1 MSIAAGCAKRSP
13 EATSPG
19 AEMDRSDEL
28 AQLEQQLAQRE
39 RQLESVGYRLP
50 GGATGRT
57 ATTATTAT
65 PARDDGG
72 RSPEAHGGAPSSAPS
87 EPPAPMAEA
96 AATKQADAED
106 LEGGGRCQQIC
117 EISAAIC
124 SLEASICGLVPRHPD
139 DERYQAAC
147 TRAAEDCRFA
157 TEACHACS

>member
-1 MSIAAGCAKRSP
+1 MSVAAGCAKRSP

-19 AEMDRSDEL
+19 AEIDRMDEL
-28 AQLEQQLAQRE
+28 GQLEQQLAQRE

-50 GGATGRT
+50 AGATGMT
-57 ATTATTAT
+57 GAATTAS

-72 RSPEAHGGAPSSAPS
+72 RRPEAQGGPPSTAPS
-87 EPPAPMAEA
+87 EPPAPMAESA
-96 AATKQADAED
+96 TTKQADAAD